1 MKNKLSLAIFL
12 ATLSAFSQVQLV
24 DVSTLHT
31 NVTTSAADITI
42 PSAGITNAPYTQS
55 NSANVYIGDPLATAW
70 GKYNSSM
77 NYLSNAINT
86 VAQINTNAMQALVTN
101 SVNSA
106 LTNIVMPYVSNSIA
120 ASGTIT
126 NISGGNVNYISG
138 RTLVLKTNYLSGSSG
153 GVYAFSNN
161 SAPAGIVS
169 QGFVSN
175 SVGTGFYIS
184 NGVSFY
190 GTNYFTSG
198 IAFPTNADVRSF
210 SVWYALDAGVIGTGA
225 DNNIFQY
232 GSPNFFGYT
241 VNSGSLHT
249 ALYLDVNGSQVFL
262 WTVANDTNWHNMTIC
277 VSNSFIFMYYD
288 GSPSSYYNTLTTSP
302 GGNLIIGDSLS
313 YGGIF
318 KGVIRDFKAWDRT
331 LTGSEA
337 SANYNFGSVSPTVA
351 WFTLSNSIQDS
362 VSGSYLTAV
371 NWNTYTNFATST
383 TLINVGTNQAASGA
397 QLSDVAATNTATLQ
411 TTTNLLGAL
420 GTAST
425 NLSLTIGTA
434 GTNNANTISNSLLS
448 ALIATNTANLQ
459 QTTNLVQAMG
469 STLTN
474 LSTVVSN
481 GVMAQIPSLTGYA
494 HLTDVAATN
503 TTTLQTTTNLLGAL
517 GTASTNLSL
526 TIGTA
531 GTNNANTISNSLL
544 SALIA
549 TNTANLQ
556 QTTNLVQAMGST
568 LTNLSTVVSNG
579 VMAQIPSLT
588 GYAHLTDVAATN
600 TTTLQTTTN
609 LLGALGTAS
618 TNLSLAIGTAG
629 TNNVN
634 TTSNL
639 LLTALIATNTAN
651 LQQTTNLVQTLGT
664 ASTNLSAVVSN
675 GVMAQVLALGTAGT
689 NNVNT
694 TSNSIMTA
702 LIATNAAT
710 TQALTNLGGVAVTNR
725 QAGVAFSDPFTVNIL
740 TFTNSGTNTI
750 TVTDNSG
757 KLAECGVLGYN
768 PNFLTF
774 YWSAADGHYT
784 NVYVPSGWPIPDNVN
799 SGYILLN
806 GSVWELHTYLNPSN
820 PNYLFYSA
828 SGAALF
834 SSYTNG
840 NSTGYIT
847 VSGSPVALYTPAL
860 VVSNGITSGN
870 GAGLTNLYA
879 GAVITNVVFGTGV
892 TGSVANGT
900 LYITNTSTGGGSAW
914 GFYTNIAI
922 PPTSTVTNIPHGLG
936 VTPTRYVVRLVMT
949 NGIKGVSTGYKLN
962 QEVPDSC
969 LNGGNFSYQYF
980 CDATNAI
987 ISTRSSGIYL
997 YLPAGGGAATP
1008 ITNADW
1014 NIRIYASP

>member
-526 TIGTA
+526 
-531 GTNNANTISNSLL
+531 
-544 SALIA
+544 
-549 TNTANLQ
+549 
-556 QTTNLVQAMGST
+556 
-568 LTNLSTVVSNG
+568 
-579 VMAQIPSLT
+579 
-588 GYAHLTDVAATN
+588 
-600 TTTLQTTTN
+600 
-609 LLGALGTAS
+609 
-618 TNLSLAIGTAG
+618 AIGTAG